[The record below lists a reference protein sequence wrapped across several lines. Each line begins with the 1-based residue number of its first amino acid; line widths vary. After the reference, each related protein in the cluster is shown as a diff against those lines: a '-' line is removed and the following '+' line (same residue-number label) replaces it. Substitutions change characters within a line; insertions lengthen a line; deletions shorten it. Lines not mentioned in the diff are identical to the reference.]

1 MDRATIR
8 AGILAYLAT
17 PSDDPAFTA
26 AILDPLIQE
35 AVDSLFTD
43 VSLQSPGWLVT
54 TVTLTT
60 GATSRDY
67 VFSTQS
73 SPITD
78 FKSWLEVRITDKT
91 GLLLTEAKFDEMND
105 AGADFFTI
113 TGPDDTPTL
122 ITSDDTT
129 PGIDLYFRYA
139 QWPAQM
145 ASDTDVPTEIP
156 TRFHGVIALE
166 TLFVFGLG
174 GEQRRPQELK
184 DRWMDRRAQ
193 LMTHAGKRGVQ
204 PSRSRIVS
212 DSVWAY

>member
-8 AGILAYLAT
+8 TLILSYLAT

-26 AILDPLIQE
+26 TILDTMIQE
-35 AVDSLFTD
+35 SVDSLFTD

-54 TVTLTT
+54 TVTLKT
-60 GATSRDY
+60 GSTSHDY

-78 FKSWLEVRITDKT
+78 FKSWLEVRLTDKD
-91 GLLLTEAKFDEMND
+91 GLWLTEAKFDEMND
-105 AGADFFTI
+105 AGADFFAL

-129 PGIDLYFRYA
+129 PGVDLYFRYA

-145 ASDTDVPTEIP
+145 TADTSVPTEIP

-174 GEQRRPQELK
+174 GEQRRPRELRE
-184 DRWMDRRAQ
+184 RWQDRRAQ
-193 LMTHAGKRGVQ
+193 LMTHAGKRGIQ
-204 PSRSRIVS
+204 PSRTRVVT
-212 DSVWAY
+212 DTVWAY